1 MNNETSASFAVT
13 DVKSRLKQGKVVT
26 AHEAVQIIR
35 DGDTI
40 AMDGFIG
47 MCAPEEILVELEN
60 IFLETGS
67 PKNLSIII
75 PSTSGDGKDKG
86 LNRLAHTGL
95 LKRVTAGHFG
105 MIPKVGKLAVDGT
118 IEAYNFPQGV
128 LAGMYVDIASGRPR
142 TISKV
147 GLGSFVDPRIEG
159 GKIGPA
165 TKDDLVE
172 VITFDGE
179 EYLAYKHQPLNVAI
193 LRGTT
198 ADIDGN
204 ITMEKEALV
213 LEVLY
218 AAMAVKNQGGLV
230 IVQVERIADRHTLNP
245 RDVKIPG
252 ILVDCVVV
260 SKPEN
265 HFQTST
271 TFYNPAYSCEFR
283 VPAASITPLILSDRK
298 VIARRAAFELRPN
311 MIVNLGIGMPEGVAS
326 VANEEGIL
334 DYITLTAEA
343 GTIGG
348 IPAGGLDFGAAV
360 NADCLYGMNSQFDFY
375 DGGGLHLACLGSAQ
389 VDETGNVNVSRFG
402 PKLAGCGGFI
412 DISQNTKKIIFTG
425 LFTAGAEIE
434 VKNGKLKII
443 QEGKTK
449 KFVKSV
455 EQITFSSLTALR
467 NKNDVLFITERC
479 VFSLTGEGLEL
490 IEVAPGID
498 IEKDILANMD
508 FKPII
513 KNPQLMDERIFND
526 ALMDLNDELL
536 SIPIPERF
544 SYDSNNNILYVNFA
558 RLNIRTK
565 KEVDLIKTSLESLFA
580 SIGKK
585 VNAVVN
591 YDKFSIAPELESYYI
606 GTVENIVKSYY
617 EKVTRYTSSVFLR
630 MMIEYEL
637 EKRGF
642 KNSVYKTLDEA
653 KEALIKERE

>member
-1 MNNETSASFAVT
+1 MNNLNPANFAVT

-26 AHEAVQIIR
+26 AHEAVKIIR

-47 MCAPEEILVELEN
+47 MCAPEEILVELEKQ
-60 IFLETGS
+60 FLETGS
-67 PKNLSIII
+67 PKGLSIII
-75 PSTSGDGKDKG
+75 PSTSGDGKEKG
-86 LNRLAHTGL
+86 LNRLAHAGL

-105 MIPKVGKLAVDGT
+105 MIPKVGKLAVEGA

-128 LAGMYVDIASGRPR
+128 LAGMYADIAAGRPR

-159 GKIGPA
+159 GRIGPA

-172 VITFDGE
+172 VVTFDGE

-198 ADIDGN
+198 ADVDGN
-204 ITMEKEALV
+204 ITMEKEALI
-213 LEVLY
+213 LEVLN

-230 IVQVERIADRHTLNP
+230 IVQVERIADRHALNP
-245 RDVKIPG
+245 RDVRIPG

-265 HFQTST
+265 HFQTSK

-283 VPAASITPLILSDRK
+283 VPAASITPLKLSDRK
-298 VIARRAAFELRPN
+298 IIARRAAFELRPN

-348 IPAGGLDFGAAV
+348 IPAGGLDFGAAI

-389 VDETGNVNVSRFG
+389 VDERGNVNVSRFG

-434 VKNGKLKII
+434 VEKGKLKIVK
-443 QEGKTK
+443 EGKTK

-455 EQITFSSLTALR
+455 EQITFSSATALK
-467 NKNDVLFITERC
+467 NKNTVLYITERC
-479 VFSLTGEGLEL
+479 VFSLTDEGLEL
-490 IEVAPGID
+490 IEVAPGVD
-498 IEKDILANMD
+498 IGKDILANMD
-508 FKPII
+508 FRPVI
-513 KNPQLMDERIFND
+513 KNPQLMDERLFSD
-526 ALMDLNDELL
+526 TLMELNDELL

-544 SYDSNNNILYVNFA
+544 RYDPGNNILYVNFE
-558 RLNIRTK
+558 RLNIRTR

-580 SIGKK
+580 SIGRK

-606 GTVENIVKSYY
+606 GTVENIVRSYY

-637 EKRGF
+637 DKRGF

-653 KEALIKERE
+653 KDALSKPEE